1 MSALPKKY
9 SQNEV
14 SLQVGTYTIT
24 GMTDDGVVFAPEGER
39 SIWVEGANGE
49 VGVADRPTRLGTMTI
64 NLVQTS
70 LDNDYL
76 SSLKDQFVN
85 VLCRDNFGTTLI
97 RGIAKLEMDPE
108 VAFAKELSDRAWVFK
123 MTYETFLGGNFP
135 ALAL

>member
-1 MSALPKKY
+1 MTFLPRKY

-14 SLQVGTYTIT
+14 SLQIGPWTIT

-49 VGVADRPTRLGTMTI
+49 IGVADRPTRICTMTI

-70 LDNDYL
+70 ADNGQL
-76 SSLKDQFVN
+76 ASVADQFLN
-85 VLCRDNFGTTLI
+85 VLCRDNFGATI
-97 RGIAKLEMDPE
+97 IKGVAKLETDPE
-108 VAFAKELSDRAWVFK
+108 IGFGKELADRAWVYK
-123 MTYETFLGGNFP
+123 MSYELSAGGNDP